1 MKASIQQEILL
12 ITGTTFSSRQRWQQ
26 SDAENPINLPETE
39 QLEQACW
46 NGLLNQMLP
55 EIAFQFLGNK
65 KLYLWRVKENKSSLE
80 IELGEYPHE
89 LDKYFSIAP
98 NSFLSTQI
106 MN

>member
-1 MKASIQQEILL
+1 
-12 ITGTTFSSRQRWQQ
+12 
-26 SDAENPINLPETE
+26 
-39 QLEQACW
+39 
-46 NGLLNQMLP
+46 MLP

-80 IELGEYPHE
+80 IELGEYPQE